1 MILKKYDQKLILE
14 KKLCLFHGKNEG
26 QKEIILKELKKKFNN
41 NFQIYFEKD
50 IIQNSEFFFNEVY
63 SESFF
68 EKEKLLIIKNTTDK
82 FILNIKEI
90 IKRNI
95 GEILI
100 VCISDILEKKSK
112 LRSLFEKDEDLIS
125 LAFYPDNIQTLLSFT
140 NNFFKERNIS
150 LSFETINLIVN
161 KANGERNFLVN
172 ELEKIELFLKNKKI
186 ISNNEINKLI
196 NTNEDNDVGELIDN
210 CLAKNK
216 KKIIFLMN
224 ENNFNSD
231 DLIMIIRIFL
241 SKAKR
246 LLGLVKNFS
255 RQKNIDKTILEAKP
269 PIFWKEKEIVKKQI
283 KSWSINQVEKL
294 ILEINE
300 IEFLVKTN
308 SQNSKH
314 ILSDFIL
321 NKSS

>member
-1 MILKKYDQKLILE
+1 M
-14 KKLCLFHGKNEG
+14 
-26 QKEIILKELKKKFNN
+26 
-41 NFQIYFEKD
+41 
-50 IIQNSEFFFNEVY
+50 
-63 SESFF
+63 
-68 EKEKLLIIKNTTDK
+68 
-82 FILNIKEI
+82 NIKEI

-112 LRSLFEKDEDLIS
+112 LRSLFEKDENLIS

-161 KANGERNFLVN
+161 KTNGERKFLVN

-196 NTNEDNDVGELIDN
+196 NINEDNDVGELIDN

-216 KKIIFLMN
+216 NKIIFLMN

-294 ILEINE
+294 IIEINE